1 MKTSQIILLAL
12 FAAVAGCDKAP
23 KTTSITADE
32 LLFAQGG
39 QVFTV
44 ITPNSVDPEAF
55 AGLALKHLD
64 GRISPI
70 SSSTGLKAN
79 QVLKVVIFDPKAGS
93 LRFAILG
100 DGYTQR
106 AESLNFPSFGMSAT
120 NSSSTRLEA
129 GQPLIRFSPG
139 SSVSLPPGKLTDEA
153 FELIFHIQKS
163 KSEQG
168 VASDGD
174 KPSN

>member
-1 MKTSQIILLAL
+1 MKTSQILLLAL
-12 FAAVAGCDKAP
+12 FAAVAGCDKVP

-55 AGLALKHLD
+55 AGLALKHSD

-79 QVLKVVIFDPKAGS
+79 QVLKVVIFDPEAGS

-163 KSEQG
+163 KSESG
-168 VASDGD
+168 
-174 KPSN
+174 PRE